1 MRIKTVRNIFVQDAT
16 IQQFMPTKK
25 IAICRAAFNL
35 TKQIEKGDEVILSA
49 ISPKAIQ
56 LEVKKPN
63 GEIVK
68 ASNTDLREIA
78 ALSDK
83 LDKEDALF
91 NSKGYYLEKP
101 EIKQAMKSIEDE
113 YNKNLNL
120 IRHTPYNF
128 EEGLLEAYRKT
139 IKKPEVVM
147 N

>member
-1 MRIKTVRNIFVQDAT
+1 MRIKTIRNIFIKDAT

-49 ISPKAIQ
+49 INPKTIQ

-63 GEIVK
+63 GEIITT
-68 ASNTDLREIA
+68 SNTDLRDIY
-78 ALSDK
+78 ALVK
-83 LDKEDALF
+83 KVDKEDALF
-91 NSKGYYLEKP
+91 NSKGYHLEKT
-101 EIKQAMKSIEDE
+101 EIQEEIQEIETEYKNNLASI
-113 YNKNLNL
+113 N
-120 IRHTPYNF
+120 HTPYNF